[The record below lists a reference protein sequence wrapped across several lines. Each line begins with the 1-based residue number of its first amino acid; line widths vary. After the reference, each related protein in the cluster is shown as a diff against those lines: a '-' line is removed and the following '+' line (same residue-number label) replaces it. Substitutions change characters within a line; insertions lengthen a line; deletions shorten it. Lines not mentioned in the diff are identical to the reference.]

1 MKPSEIQEIIISL
14 FEREKLD
21 RLPEDWGFTLG
32 DRDVSRVGYA
42 TNLTPQTLD
51 QAVERKVDMMV
62 THHEAWDFLFG
73 MKEHCREKLREHG
86 ISHCFFHLPLDDAEF
101 GTNASLASRLGLVG
115 IEKSMLDNDMF
126 YCGRIG
132 ELELAISLDDLKAR
146 MESICDEPVRAW
158 RNNDRPV
165 KRVCLVCGGGMM
177 TKDVKEAVDRGC
189 DVYITGE
196 KMLYTVEYAQF
207 AGINL
212 IIGSHT
218 FTELPG
224 VEGLAQALKARRPG
238 LEIIRL
244 QEEHI
249 E

>member
-21 RLPEDWGFTLG
+21 RVPEDWGFTLG
-32 DRDVSRVGYA
+32 ERDISRIGYA
-42 TNLTPQTLD
+42 TNLTPQTVD
-51 QAVERKVDMMV
+51 QAIEHAVDMMI

-73 MKEHCREKLREHG
+73 MKEHCMAKLREHG

-101 GTNASLASRLGLVG
+101 GTNASLASRLGLVRV
-115 IEKSMLDNDMF
+115 EKSTLYEELF
-126 YCGRIG
+126 HCGRIG
-132 ELELAISLDDLKAR
+132 EFEPEISLDELKAR
-146 MESICDEPVRAW
+146 MEGICEEPVRAW
-158 RNNDRPV
+158 RNHDRPV
-165 KRVCLVCGGGMM
+165 KRVCLVCGGGGE
-177 TKDVKEAVDRGC
+177 TKDVREAVDRGC